1 MRGTPRVWAVVQ
13 LRQRPLQAPPGAL
26 EVHGPS
32 ALSPCQEKAKE
43 SGLCSLLV
51 WDVGGPSKGACSWA
65 GWLPSCRAIPRRSCI
80 CEQTAA
86 TTPAVGNTRASVLKE
101 QSGDGT
107 SIYSTIQNSAKCG
120 GDIFLLINCPSF
132 MIQYFPLFLGCTL
145 FDYFFVCQHF

>member
-1 MRGTPRVWAVVQ
+1 MKFFRIVLGTTPEGRREGDERDTEGLSCGSAPSEATAGATRSSRSAWSFCIVPVSGEGKGV
-13 LRQRPLQAPPGAL
+13 RPLFPT
-26 EVHGPS
+26 
-32 ALSPCQEKAKE
+32 
-43 SGLCSLLV
+43 GLGC
-51 WDVGGPSKGACSWA
+51 WGPSKGACSWA

-120 GDIFLLINCPSF
+120 GGYIFIN
-132 MIQYFPLFLGCTL
+132 
-145 FDYFFVCQHF
+145 